1 MTLKRLLPC
10 LAALLLASPIA
21 SADTIAEWTFE
32 TSLPAGTPGAGVW
45 ITNIAAEVG
54 SGTAAGLHAG
64 NATYSTPVG
73 NGSAHSFS
81 STAWAVGDFYQF
93 AVSTLGFQNVTVAY
107 DQAGSAT
114 GPRDFL
120 FSFSTDGISFTP
132 VGSSYIVLTNSAS
145 ANNEGSGKSTSVWSS
160 SGSQQ
165 SVYTFSFDLSSTN
178 SLANQP
184 VVYFRLTVADG
195 TAENGAS
202 IGSGGTDRVDNF
214 LVFGAPLVS
223 VTQPW
228 LNIQLA
234 RHQRGADV
242 DQCPVQSPVR
252 ARSRRHLH
260 QHPGCCQP
268 LHQLGR
274 RPAKIL
280 SPGALIYQTGENV
293 YSNPELPP
301 DFRNTD
307 PSTAMRTSVRDG
319 VVPASL
325 T

>member
-1 MTLKRLLPC
+1 MMTSKRLLPC

-178 SLANQP
+178 SLADQP

-234 RHQRGADV
+234 GTNVVLTWTNALFNL
-242 DQCPVQSPVR
+242 QSAPE
-252 ARSRRHLH
+252 AA
-260 QHPGCCQP
+260 GIYTNI
-268 LHQLGR
+268 
-274 RPAKIL
+274 PAVV
-280 SPGALIYQTGENV
+280 SPYTNSAG
-293 YSNPELPP
+293 
-301 DFRNTD
+301 D
-307 PSTAMRTSVRDG
+307 PQKFYRLAH
-319 VVPASL
+319 
-325 T
+325 

>member
-1 MTLKRLLPC
+1 M
-10 LAALLLASPIA
+10 
-21 SADTIAEWTFE
+21 
-32 TSLPAGTPGAGVW
+32 
-45 ITNIAAEVG
+45 
-54 SGTAAGLHAG
+54 
-64 NATYSTPVG
+64 G

-145 ANNEGSGKSTSVWSS
+145 ANNEGSGKSTSVWIS

-178 SLANQP
+178 SLADQP

-234 RHQRGADV
+234 GPTWCRRGPMP
-242 DQCPVQSPVR
+242 CSISSPR
-252 ARSRRHLH
+252 PKPPAFTPTSRLLSAPTPTR
-260 QHPGCCQP
+260 PG
-268 LHQLGR
+268 
-274 RPAKIL
+274 
-280 SPGALIYQTGENV
+280 
-293 YSNPELPP
+293 
-301 DFRNTD
+301 D
-307 PSTAMRTSVRDG
+307 PQKFYRLAH
-319 VVPASL
+319 
-325 T
+325 